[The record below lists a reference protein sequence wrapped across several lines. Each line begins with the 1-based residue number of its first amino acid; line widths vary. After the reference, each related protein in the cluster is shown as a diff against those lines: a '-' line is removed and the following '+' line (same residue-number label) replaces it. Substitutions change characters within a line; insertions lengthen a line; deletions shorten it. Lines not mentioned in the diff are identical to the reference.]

1 MTTAPTSSTASAT
14 TEPPAGLSNKELVL
28 WTVEKINEQDY
39 EALHSAY
46 ASDMRERF
54 PDADLT
60 GPDEIV
66 EYFKEV
72 HAAFPDFN
80 LKIVASA
87 EEGENVFIRWELTG
101 VHRGTFTGIEA
112 TGKELR
118 VDGMDNFV
126 VRDGKLRSNFV
137 IFDRMQFAQQLGVLP
152 PDDSRQD
159 RAMKALFNTKTKI
172 ASKLKRS

>member
-1 MTTAPTSSTASAT
+1 MATAPTTSQTPS
-14 TEPPAGLSNKELVL
+14 GLSNKELVF

-39 EALHSAY
+39 EALRSAY
-46 ASDMRERF
+46 APDMRERF

-60 GPDEIV
+60 GPDDIV

-80 LKIVASA
+80 LEIVASA
-87 EEGENVFIRWELTG
+87 EEGENVFIRWVLTG
-101 VHRGTFTGIEA
+101 VHKGSFTGIDA
-112 TGKELR
+112 TGKELT

-172 ASKLKRS
+172 ASRLRR